1 MNNASLAEGFCFAG
15 MYSNFKLPDVS
26 LPARRTIGH
35 LAMSL
40 RHAAMSVNASDGY
53 IMMES
58 KSKSR
63 GPSDGSP

>member
-15 MYSNFKLPDVS
+15 MYSNLKLPEVS

-35 LAMSL
+35 FVMSL
-40 RHAAMSVNASDGY
+40 RHAFVSVKASDGY
-53 IMMES
+53 IMMDS

-63 GPSDGSP
+63 GPSKGSP